1 MSCYRATLERFL
13 VALRTRSLRNILTSI
28 GLRIGER
35 CELKITVYKTSLCKS
50 DTRRNSRAISSW
62 KIHDME
68 VAGSLAPPSVRIG
81 RKRFHVHRII
91 DRKLN
96 EDYRQIA

>member
-1 MSCYRATLERFL
+1 M
-13 VALRTRSLRNILTSI
+13 LTESWI
-28 GLRIGER
+28 RER
-35 CELKITVYKTSLCKS
+35 CELEITGVYKTSLCKT

-68 VAGSLAPPSVRIG
+68 VAGSLAPPSVRTG
-81 RKRFHVHRII
+81 RKRFHVQRII